1 LEGLIELLNTKFYDG
16 FEGEPELAL
25 SDGENKL
32 IMWNG
37 YFETLLKALLD
48 NNLEKEG
55 IIKEYF
61 YQEGWYDDSPWVIE
75 DVQLAINQMKSFDVS
90 KLVVSDGFKKELVE
104 LVQEIIQFLENAKNK
119 TVVIEYD

>member
-1 LEGLIELLNTKFYDG
+1 MLNTKFYDG

-25 SDGENKL
+25 FDGENKF

-90 KLVVSDGFKKELVE
+90 KLDASDGFKEELVE